1 MGNIY
6 FAFLVRIIYRHQS
19 SHCTH
24 RYPIVPEAFIEKNA
38 ILSQMNNLD
47 IFIGNELAIPL

>member
-24 RYPIVPEAFIEKNA
+24 RYPIVPGAFIEKNA

-47 IFIGNELAIPL
+47 IFIGNQLAISL